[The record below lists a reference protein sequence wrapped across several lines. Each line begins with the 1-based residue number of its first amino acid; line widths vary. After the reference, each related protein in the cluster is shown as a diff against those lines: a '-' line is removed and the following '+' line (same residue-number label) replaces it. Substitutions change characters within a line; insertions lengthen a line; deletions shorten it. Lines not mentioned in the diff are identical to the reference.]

1 MKNKTTVNK
10 AMKQIRELS
19 QDELVARDGELR
31 KEKFLL
37 RAQAKSGQLENPA
50 KIRTARRNLARVMT
64 ELNKRASAGK

>member
-19 QDELVARDGELR
+19 QDELVARDADLR

-37 RAQAKSGQLENPA
+37 RAQAKSGQLESPA

>member
-1 MKNKTTVNK
+1 MKNKKSVNK
-10 AMKQIRELS
+10 AMQQIRELP
-19 QDELVARDGELR
+19 QDELVARDGALR

-37 RAQAKSGQLENPA
+37 RAQAKSAQLESPA